1 VSQSVTSRQSVQG
14 ATSFAS
20 QANST
25 RDVHL
30 LEVAELEEA
39 TKEELWE
46 VWEEPAESFS
56 VEIPPLR
63 CPLQVFQ
70 AKASNHL
77 PHFSK
82 LQTLCHSPWQVC
94 LKWVKVRQ
102 RKICQLQFI
111 EMFAKIG

>member
-1 VSQSVTSRQSVQG
+1 MPPPANGQPSS
-14 ATSFAS
+14 AS

-25 RDVHL
+25 RAVHL
-30 LEVAELEEA
+30 LEVAESEEA

-63 CPLQVFQ
+63 CLLQVFQ
-70 AKASNHL
+70 AKASRHL
-77 PHFSK
+77 PLFSK

-111 EMFAKIG
+111 EMFAKSVDGQSPY